1 MGADGGAERD
11 EIGRDEIGRDEA
23 GRTDGS
29 AGVRPGVSAEQLSAD
44 PVEQFGRWFAEARAH
59 PKIVLPEAACLSTL
73 GPSQT
78 PEGRMVLVRNFGPA
92 GFVFYTNLGSNK
104 AKSLSRHP
112 KAGLTFF
119 WEPMGRQARVR
130 GRVKSVAPE
139 EADAYYASRPRG
151 SRIGAWA
158 SKQSRQLE
166 SRAALDARVQAAAER
181 FAAGDVPRPPH
192 WSGYLIVPDAIEF
205 WQEGQSRLH
214 DRFAYSL
221 QRDGT
226 WVRRRL
232 YP

>member
-1 MGADGGAERD
+1 MGSGDGPRRDAVGRPDETGDAGGMVRAQAGLSAAE
-11 EIGRDEIGRDEA
+11 
-23 GRTDGS
+23 
-29 AGVRPGVSAEQLSAD
+29 LSAD
-44 PVEQFGRWFAEARAH
+44 PVEQFGRWFAEARDH
-59 PKIVLPEAACLSTL
+59 PQIVLPEAACLSTL
-73 GPSQT
+73 GPGQT
-78 PEGRMVLVRNFGPA
+78 PEGRMVLVRGFGPA

-104 AKSLSRHP
+104 AKSLSLHP

-130 GRVKSVAPE
+130 GRVTPVSPE

-151 SRIGAWA
+151 SQIGAWA
-158 SKQSRQLE
+158 SKQSRELE
-166 SRAALDARVQAAAER
+166 SRTALDARVRAAGER
-181 FAAGDVPRPPH
+181 FAGGDIPRPPH
-192 WSGYLIVPDAIEF
+192 WSGYLVVPDAIEF